1 MKSFSY
7 RYATENDTQLIL
19 SFIRGLAEYE
29 KMSDLVVATPELLKH
44 WIFDCKKAE
53 VVFAL
58 EGEKEV
64 GFALFFHNFSRA
76 TAPVFCGC
84 LPILPL
90 SAAAADLNGPALIG
104 TSRASTI
111 ISGLAHF
118 LRMSGPSTA
127 LTARD

>member
-64 GFALFFHNFSRA
+64 GFRVDNGRYILDIPAYTLDPVVLF
-76 TAPVFCGC
+76 
-84 LPILPL
+84 I
-90 SAAAADLNGPALIG
+90 DK
-104 TSRASTI
+104 
-111 ISGLAHF
+111 
-118 LRMSGPSTA
+118 
-127 LTARD
+127 